1 MSQAV
6 QLLSRPTNFAV
17 VQLPDRLHPGVV
29 VQGDTLNGIVN
40 QLSRMS
46 ELLLTNQVDELSA
59 ELADLTETFS
69 DARRHYEAT
78 CGARGI
84 ALPYPKA
91 ST

>member
-59 ELADLTETFS
+59 ELADLTETFL
-69 DARRHYEAT
+69 DARRHYEST

-84 ALPYPKA
+84 ALPYPKV